1 MTELSDALFMTS
13 MIEIKEGI
21 PPSELYNTETINDK
35 LLYKIKNK
43 IGDKCSN
50 YGYIKKESIKIV
62 DRSLGEIISSH
73 FSGNI
78 VYNIKLEVSIC
89 SPSKNDIISCK
100 VVAKNKIGILCEN
113 LPFIIIL
120 SKDYHKQNSKFD
132 LIQEQDIIDIK
143 ILDYKYKYTDS
154 QIQIV
159 GELVK

>member
-1 MTELSDALFMTS
+1 M
-13 MIEIKEGI
+13 
-21 PPSELYNTETINDK
+21 
-35 LLYKIKNK
+35 
-43 IGDKCSN
+43 
-50 YGYIKKESIKIV
+50 
-62 DRSLGEIISSH
+62 
-73 FSGNI
+73 
-78 VYNIKLEVSIC
+78 YNIKLEVSIC